1 MKRRILSLLLCLCM
15 VTPNMTAVQFALA
28 EEEPAI
34 EVTIEEAA
42 EPAAEIVIEKPA
54 EEPTEE
60 PVEEPT
66 EEPAEELTE
75 EPAEE
80 PTEEPAEEPT
90 EEPVEEPTEEPVEE
104 PTEELTEEPVEEPTE
119 EPVEEELLPEIVTP
133 EEEEE
138 VLIPEE
144 GVLIPEEGEQILE
157 GEAVLDMMDA
167 ASESWK
173 TAPTISS
180 ITASGSNVTLKW
192 TPGASEKKSFRIFE
206 YVNGSPS
213 WRATTTATSYNLT
226 GVANGTHTYVVTPY
240 DPSTGTYGTQSAKKS
255 VTVGTAATGWKA
267 APTIN
272 RITASGN
279 SVTLEWTAGS
289 SEKKSFRV
297 FEYVGNTPSWRATT
311 TATSYTLTGV
321 SNGTHAYVVTPY
333 DPSTGVYGSQSAAK
347 NVTVGA
353 DWKKPPTISSI
364 TASGSNVTLKW
375 TPGASEKK
383 SFRIF
388 EYVDGTASW
397 RATTTNTSYT
407 LTGVTNGEH
416 TYVVTPYDPSANVHG
431 TQSARVSVMVNNAD
445 AWKLAPT
452 ITSITA
458 DGSNV
463 TISWTLG
470 AGARKSFRIFEYV
483 NGVASWRATT
493 TGVTYTLR
501 GVADGEHTY
510 VVTPYDP
517 STAAYGTQS
526 AKKSVTV
533 GSAAASWKT
542 APTITSITADGSS
555 VTIQWTPGST
565 EKKSF
570 RIFEYVNG
578 VASWRAT
585 TANTSYTLTG
595 VANGEHTYVVTPY
608 DPAAGTHG
616 TQSGRERVTVS
627 GMAAWKTAPILNS
640 VTAGGNVVAL
650 DWTPGASDVKSFR
663 IFEYVNGKASWR
675 ATTTGTTYL
684 LEGVA
689 IGEHTYVVT
698 PYDPATGTYGT
709 QSNQRT
715 VSVTTE
721 KQTFE
726 YSVTDGEAMI
736 TGYNG
741 SDAHLVIPA
750 EIDGYPVTTIGPN
763 AFYGMTTLESVHFME
778 GSLTT
783 IDFGAFNRC
792 TNLKR
797 VTLPDTLTFLGA
809 SAFVGCSALE
819 SIELPDSLTEI
830 LGSTFQSCTSL
841 ESVRFPSSR
850 LTGIGDYAFQNCT
863 SLRTADITA
872 NGALELG
879 KEAFKDCAYLWNVTM
894 KNCRVTEIPESFF
907 ENCTKLKSVTLP
919 ESLGSIGMDAFR
931 RCSSLASIELPEG
944 LTQISQYA
952 FDQCYGLAEVG
963 FPSSLTSI
971 GSYAFR
977 NCDAL
982 KSVDIVGSGD
992 LGSGLCAFEDCDGL
1006 ETVNISVKGSM
1017 NVPDFRDCSS
1027 LWSVELSSGTGATMS
1042 GYAFYACNSL
1052 THVVLPDQ
1060 IDDIGVFEF
1069 AYCSKLMSLRIP
1081 EGATKIGNSAFD
1093 TCSKL
1098 EAIYIPASV
1107 TTFGTYI
1114 FNNRCNAL
1122 TIYGEAGSAAQTY
1135 ANDNLIP
1142 FSTGTMPTY

>member
-501 GVADGEHTY
+501 GVAD
-510 VVTPYDP
+510 
-517 STAAYGTQS
+517 
-526 AKKSVTV
+526 
-533 GSAAASWKT
+533 
-542 APTITSITADGSS
+542 
-555 VTIQWTPGST
+555 
-565 EKKSF
+565 
-570 RIFEYVNG
+570 
-578 VASWRAT
+578 
-585 TANTSYTLTG
+585 
-595 VANGEHTYVVTPY
+595 GEHTYVVTPY